1 MSFMDDDYDD
11 KNYDYGDDDDGG
23 GGSDD
28 YGVNGV
34 DISVK
39 LFLVKLLH

>member
-1 MSFMDDDYDD
+1 MDDDYYDD
-11 KNYDYGDDDDGG
+11 KNYDYGGDDDD
-23 GGSDD
+23 DDYD

-39 LFLVKLLH
+39 LFLFKLLH